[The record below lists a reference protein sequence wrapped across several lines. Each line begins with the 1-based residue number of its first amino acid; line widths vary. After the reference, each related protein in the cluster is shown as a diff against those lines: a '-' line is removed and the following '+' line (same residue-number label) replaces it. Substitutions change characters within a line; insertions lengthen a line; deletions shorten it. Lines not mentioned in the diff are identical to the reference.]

1 MVQVNQDGALLTFLE
16 LFLDALNRILNV
28 FLDNL
33 VQSLFLTVDD
43 VFLAETSVELG
54 TKQEV
59 LLFNLEFL
67 HLFLIDQLFFFVTKE
82 IHKIT
87 PVELQV

>member
-1 MVQVNQDGALLTFLE
+1 VVQVNQDGALLTFLE